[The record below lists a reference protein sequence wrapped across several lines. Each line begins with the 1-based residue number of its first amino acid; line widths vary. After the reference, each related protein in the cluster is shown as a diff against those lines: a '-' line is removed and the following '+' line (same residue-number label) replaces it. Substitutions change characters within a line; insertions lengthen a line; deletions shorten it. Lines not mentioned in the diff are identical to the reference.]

1 MSQVSPSSTGHTQ
14 HSSRSSTLSDGP
26 SPTTPTFSMRGHSR
40 LPSSTSSLASS
51 PALRESLDGYGTGH
65 RPLTDVKE
73 EPHDKE
79 EDQQMI
85 NGFEDPRHR
94 EGKQKRVYLAAKYW
108 PNPMAEEAPPKTPE
122 PQWALT
128 SLEYSYAGDF
138 PVDSLDSDF
147 SASPRAKRRRDEDSP
162 ASPMDGIKSR
172 MPSLS
177 RSLSMKWRS
186 RKGSPT
192 IAMPDRSQEQS
203 LSRANSTR
211 APSLAGSALEDA
223 KGVQLPPT
231 PARTAFEDSLEDLYD
246 NTIDTRKANSSREDI
261 VDHEAKPTTPL
272 LPPIL
277 TQFPDHIRE
286 VPYQSPLQS
295 PTVAE
300 PEATSVLH
308 TPLPTPRIAGLPSP
322 PLSSKPSIASFQHQR
337 GPGPISPSSE
347 IPPMLIT
354 DPNDRWAN
362 ELGHANFTINPV
374 PYMSEESTHATYKQL
389 SGDWNIARFNYL
401 QHLMGI
407 REHYGD
413 TSKIYRLTEEKW
425 TEIDT
430 KWKTNVDLCRAGFQ
444 DERSGDPD
452 AKIPS
457 LDGPKSQGKFPTIGD
472 EGIVGP
478 MEQLP
483 SMAQPLRKKR
493 KMGFTRWRDWMQGVW
508 PAGAGVLGRRSSSG
522 P

>member
-1 MSQVSPSSTGHTQ
+1 
-14 HSSRSSTLSDGP
+14 
-26 SPTTPTFSMRGHSR
+26 
-40 LPSSTSSLASS
+40 
-51 PALRESLDGYGTGH
+51 
-65 RPLTDVKE
+65 
-73 EPHDKE
+73 
-79 EDQQMI
+79 
-85 NGFEDPRHR
+85 
-94 EGKQKRVYLAAKYW
+94 
-108 PNPMAEEAPPKTPE
+108 
-122 PQWALT
+122 
-128 SLEYSYAGDF
+128 
-138 PVDSLDSDF
+138 
-147 SASPRAKRRRDEDSP
+147 
-162 ASPMDGIKSR
+162 

-211 APSLAGSALEDA
+211 APSLAGSALEEP

-231 PARTAFEDSLEDLYD
+231 PARTAFEDSFEDLYD
-246 NTIDTRKANSSREDI
+246 NTIDTRKANSSREDV

-300 PEATSVLH
+300 PEATSVLN

-322 PLSSKPSIASFQHQR
+322 PLSSKPSISSFQHQR
-337 GPGPISPSSE
+337 GPGHISPSSD

-374 PYMSEESTHATYKQL
+374 PHTPEEFNPATYKQL
-389 SGDWNIARFNYL
+389 NADWNVARFNYL
-401 QHLMGI
+401 QHRMGI
-407 REHYGD
+407 SEHYGD

-425 TEIDT
+425 TEIDA
-430 KWKTNVDLCRAGFQ
+430 KWKTNVGLCRSHVEEIARQ
-444 DERSGDPD
+444 DARRSDPVS
-452 AKIPS
+452 KIPS

-508 PAGAGVLGRRSSSG
+508 PAGAGVLGRRSPSG